1 MKRYHKEIYFPRNSE
16 NLLREFCK
24 KLNDSLERRF
34 SNHLLDN
41 MYDDLSG
48 KSVYELLSNIWFS
61 ADEIFEFVLLDGE
74 VDKACF
80 RVSYSD
86 EYDIIFSIS
95 KGGVF
100 ITYYYN
106 KVDDLHTSLKREAY
120 NTE

>member
-1 MKRYHKEIYFPRNSE
+1 MKRYHKGIYFPRNSAD
-16 NLLREFCK
+16 LLREFCK
-24 KLNDSLERRF
+24 KLNDSSERRF

-41 MYDDLSG
+41 MYDDPSG
-48 KSVYELLSNIWFS
+48 KSVYELFSNIWFS
-61 ADEIFEFVLLDGE
+61 ADEIFEFVSLDGE

-80 RVSYSD
+80 RVPYTD

-106 KVDDLHTSLKREAY
+106 KVDDLHTSLKREVY